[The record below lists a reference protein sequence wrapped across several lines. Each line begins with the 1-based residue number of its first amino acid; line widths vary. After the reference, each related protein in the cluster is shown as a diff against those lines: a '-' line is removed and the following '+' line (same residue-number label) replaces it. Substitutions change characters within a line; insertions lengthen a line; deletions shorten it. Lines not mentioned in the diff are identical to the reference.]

1 MPTIVRTLTVA
12 TIYWPST
19 LHTLS
24 IGSLQQ
30 SPGRQYDHLHF
41 INELMQLRKVICPRS
56 PSWPP
61 GSWDWNLG
69 MADSAASLSRVQEG
83 GGYEEVAG
91 AEPDPFPFTPP
102 TSATPPWAGKGRNKT
117 GRHGC
122 FLGPPGALG
131 DQKPKALEEMLK
143 ASPAPWQVCARY
155 GARTAPRKRVSF
167 LQILVSKAESPR
179 PKGVGL
185 EASVASVC
193 GWATCCPSRQKGPC
207 LTLTIPRGPL
217 CSPTVLSGNRSLAE
231 LYLCLIICVLTA
243 PTGISSPCEQ
253 GPISLPGSR
262 WPPGLQRAGPST
274 EPASALWVE
283 SASVAQAVP
292 ASSVG
297 PVYTRSWTSPSQYC
311 PRVLGESCRP
321 LPGAWDVGP
330 GLSS

>member
-102 TSATPPWAGKGRNKT
+102 PPPPPHHGLGRGEIRLGDTAAFWAHQGRSGTRNLRLWKRCLRLHPPH
-117 GRHGC
+117 GRCAPGTEPGQPPANVSLSFK
-122 FLGPPGALG
+122 FLYLKLRVPGPREWGWRPVWPQCVAGPPA
-131 DQKPKALEEMLK
+131 A
-143 ASPAPWQVCARY
+143 PAGR
-155 GARTAPRKRVSF
+155 
-167 LQILVSKAESPR
+167 
-179 PKGVGL
+179 
-185 EASVASVC
+185 
-193 GWATCCPSRQKGPC
+193 KGP
-207 LTLTIPRGPL
+207 
-217 CSPTVLSGNRSLAE
+217 VL
-231 LYLCLIICVLTA
+231 
-243 PTGISSPCEQ
+243 P
-253 GPISLPGSR
+253 
-262 WPPGLQRAGPST
+262 
-274 EPASALWVE
+274 
-283 SASVAQAVP
+283 
-292 ASSVG
+292 
-297 PVYTRSWTSPSQYC
+297 
-311 PRVLGESCRP
+311 
-321 LPGAWDVGP
+321 
-330 GLSS
+330 